1 MFPSR
6 NFSASA
12 PSHSSSSQK
21 PSGDMA
27 DVQHHTSTPIMPK
40 DAPIAMTQEVSYFIR
55 NPDPNIVNNEIQAR
69 QLSTLSSHAKSSA
82 PFLGDVQA
90 GPEYGME
97 LSFEA
102 MVNDEDIF
110 SQFLDVSDVGDP
122 FYLDSAPFHPAQH
135 VPNNDGDFSSG
146 ASVATSSPVDTE
158 CHFKSPYPWLRD
170 WSLSYAQDDS
180 RHTKLVRERAF
191 ALPSA
196 DEIQT
201 SIMLYFTYMQARLP
215 VLNEREFHQLLT
227 EEDPKP
233 ISLALLYAVLFVTTP
248 YLAAE
253 GKKVAG
259 YNTIF
264 AATCEFYSRAALLLK
279 LGCEDD
285 PLRRVQ
291 VCLLLSTYR
300 SYENRYYENERYV
313 TTAYDLLV
321 ENNAFQQSSSP
332 LNPDQLAWKRKTS
345 RPEMFDSSHPSCPKI
360 SVEDFQEDCSFS
372 WYLSKETKQQTY
384 RLFVAIF
391 QLQMRTTELGKLL
404 VYRTALYAPNQT
416 HSQTAPSTPEHLS
429 VENVELKI
437 DEWRQDNRQL
447 LDYEPPYSSSST
459 DFKAFKIAH
468 AYTMLSYEYFRSELY
483 QTTLIVDKDGLTSW
497 AMRLREASRMA
508 LRESVAATVAILE
521 SLEAQALS
529 AFLPPGSLCCVMI
542 PMTIFY
548 VQLKTTSNYD
558 PLMLEKL
565 AMCSRVTRTLSSLH
579 DPAGFF
585 HALMNATLAMVDRYR
600 LPSEHLG
607 HGLPGKADDKAT
619 DDSRGT
625 GQTIVPLPGLNLHSS
640 IIRLQNLAYAKGVP
654 ESAST
659 TSR

>member
-1 MFPSR
+1 
-6 NFSASA
+6 
-12 PSHSSSSQK
+12 
-21 PSGDMA
+21 
-27 DVQHHTSTPIMPK
+27 MPNN
-40 DAPIAMTQEVSYFIR
+40 APIATPQEVCYLTR
-55 NPDPNIVNNEIQAR
+55 NPDPNVVNNETQTG

-82 PFLGDVQA
+82 PLFSDVHA

-110 SQFLDVSDVGDP
+110 GQFMDVSDVGDP
-122 FYLDSAPFHPAQH
+122 FYLDSAPSHPAQH

-146 ASVATSSPVDTE
+146 VSVTTPSPADTA

-170 WSLSYAQDDS
+170 WSLSYVKDDS
-180 RHTKLVRERAF
+180 THTKLVRERAF
-191 ALPSA
+191 ILPSA

-201 SIMLYFTYMQARLP
+201 SIMLYFTHMQSRLP
-215 VLNEREFHQLLT
+215 VLNERQFHQLLT

-233 ISLALLYAVLFVTTP
+233 ISLALLYAVLFVSTP

-253 GKKVAG
+253 GKRMAG

-291 VCLLLSTYR
+291 ICLLLSTYR

-321 ENNAFQQSSSP
+321 ENDAFQQSSTPS
-332 LNPDQLAWKRKTS
+332 NPDQPAWKRACMCFLSRAVCLLIALKKTS
-345 RPEMFDSSHPSCPKI
+345 RPEMFDSSLPFCPKI
-360 SVEDFQEDCSFS
+360 SVDDFQADCSFS
-372 WYLSKETKQQTY
+372 WYLSKETKQRTY

-391 QLQMRTTELGKLL
+391 QLQMRTAELGKLL
-404 VYRTALYAPNQT
+404 VYRTALYTPNQT
-416 HSQTAPSTPEHLS
+416 HSQTVPSAPEHLS

-437 DEWRQDNRQL
+437 DEWRQNNRQL
-447 LDYEPPYSSSST
+447 LDSEPPDSSSST

-468 AYTMLSYEYFRSELY
+468 AYTMLSYEYVNRHPSAPSLPRYASFGAV
-483 QTTLIVDKDGLTSW
+483 VDFYT
-497 AMRLREASRMA
+497 A
-508 LRESVAATVAILE
+508 
-521 SLEAQALS
+521 
-529 AFLPPGSLCCVMI
+529 SLCCVMI
-542 PMTIFY
+542 PLTIFY
-548 VQLKTTSNYD
+548 VHLKTTSNYD

-607 HGLPGKADDKAT
+607 HGLTSKADDKAT
-619 DDSRGT
+619 DDSRGM
-625 GQTIVPLPGLNLHSS
+625 GQAIVPLPGLSLHSS

-654 ESAST
+654 ESACST
-659 TSR
+659 LK

>member
-1 MFPSR
+1 
-6 NFSASA
+6 
-12 PSHSSSSQK
+12 
-21 PSGDMA
+21 
-27 DVQHHTSTPIMPK
+27 MPNN
-40 DAPIAMTQEVSYFIR
+40 APIATPQEVCYLTR
-55 NPDPNIVNNEIQAR
+55 NPDPNVVNNETQTG
-69 QLSTLSSHAKSSA
+69 QLSPLSSHAKSSA
-82 PFLGDVQA
+82 PLFSDVHA

-110 SQFLDVSDVGDP
+110 GQFMDVSDVGDP

-146 ASVATSSPVDTE
+146 VSVTTSSPADTA

-170 WSLSYAQDDS
+170 WSLSYAKDDS
-180 RHTKLVRERAF
+180 THTKLVRERAF
-191 ALPSA
+191 ILPSA

-201 SIMLYFTYMQARLP
+201 SIMLYFSHMQSRLP
-215 VLNEREFHQLLT
+215 VLNERQFHQLLT
-227 EEDPKP
+227 AEDPKP
-233 ISLALLYAVLFVTTP
+233 ISLALLYAVLFVSTP

-253 GKKVAG
+253 GKRMAG

-264 AATCEFYSRAALLLK
+264 AATCEFYSRAAVSRKTTHSNGLALTARKLLLK

-291 VCLLLSTYR
+291 ICLLLSTYR

-321 ENNAFQQSSSP
+321 ENDAFQQSSTPS
-332 LNPDQLAWKRKTS
+332 NPDQLAWKRACMCFLSRAVCLLIALKKTS
-345 RPEMFDSSHPSCPKI
+345 RPEMFDSSLPFCPKI
-360 SVEDFQEDCSFS
+360 SVDDFQEDCSFS
-372 WYLSKETKQQTY
+372 WYLSKETKQRTY

-391 QLQMRTTELGKLL
+391 QLQMRTAELGKLL
-404 VYRTALYAPNQT
+404 VYRTALYTPSQT
-416 HSQTAPSTPEHLS
+416 HSQTVPSAPEHLS

-437 DEWRQDNRQL
+437 DEWRQNNRQL
-447 LDYEPPYSSSST
+447 LDSEPPDSSSST

-483 QTTLIVDKDGLTSW
+483 QATLIVDKDGLTSW

-521 SLEAQALS
+521 SLEAHALS

-542 PMTIFY
+542 PLTIFY
-548 VQLKTTSNYD
+548 VHLKTTSNYD

-607 HGLPGKADDKAT
+607 HGLTSKADDKAT
-619 DDSRGT
+619 DDSRGM
-625 GQTIVPLPGLNLHSS
+625 GQTIVPLPGLSLHSS

-654 ESAST
+654 ESAYT
-659 TSR
+659 TSK